1 MIFSGFP
8 TNITLKVIS
17 QAEYTVVM
25 VDGKSRR
32 IYHSNI
38 DGYL

>member
-8 TNITLKVIS
+8 TNITLKVIF

-25 VDGKSRR
+25 DDEKSKG

-38 DGYL
+38 DEYL